1 MDVLDNEILSFW
13 NLLEKEGV
21 RYILIGGFATNF
33 HGYNRVTAD
42 MDLWIEDSPG
52 NRRRLRKAIKSHGS
66 GDYEMIETMQM
77 VAGWTELHL
86 KNNFRLDLMTSVK
99 GLENVPFDE
108 CYELAVVAEIEKI
121 PVRFLH
127 YNHLVQSKRASN
139 RLKDQ
144 LDLEELARIRES

>member
-1 MDVLDNEILSFW
+1 
-13 NLLEKEGV
+13 
-21 RYILIGGFATNF
+21 
-33 HGYNRVTAD
+33 
-42 MDLWIEDSPG
+42 
-52 NRRRLRKAIKSHGS
+52 
-66 GDYEMIETMQM
+66 
-77 VAGWTELHL
+77 
-86 KNNFRLDLMTSVK
+86 MTSVK
-99 GLENVPFDE
+99 GLENIPFDE